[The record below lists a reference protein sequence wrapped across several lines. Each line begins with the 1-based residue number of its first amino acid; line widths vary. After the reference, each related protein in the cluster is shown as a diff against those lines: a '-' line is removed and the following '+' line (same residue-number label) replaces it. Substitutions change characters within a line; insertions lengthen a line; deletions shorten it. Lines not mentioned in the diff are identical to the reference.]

1 MLQAIVD
8 GKSGRAHLWA
18 DAYFELIDRMNDFAA
33 AYAGM
38 NYGKVW
44 AVNPPAGI
52 H

>member
-8 GKSGRAHLWA
+8 GKSSRQLLWA
-18 DAYFELIDRMNDFAA
+18 DAYFELIDRMQDFAA

-38 NYGKVW
+38 HYGEVW
-44 AVNPPAGI
+44 CVNPPEGI